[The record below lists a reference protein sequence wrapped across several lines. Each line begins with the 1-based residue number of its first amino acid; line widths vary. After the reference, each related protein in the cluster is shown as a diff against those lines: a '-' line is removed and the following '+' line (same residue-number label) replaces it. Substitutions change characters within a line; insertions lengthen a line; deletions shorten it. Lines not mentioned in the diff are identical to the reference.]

1 MKVTS
6 KFNDN
11 GKSLQETLEE
21 MIVIYFQNLL
31 QNNE

>member
-6 KFNDN
+6 VFNDN
-11 GKSLQETLEE
+11 GKSLQETLENL
-21 MIVIYFQNLL
+21 IVIYFQNQL